1 VREKILFTGGSGLLA
16 LNCALYLRN
25 DFEVYLGLHNR
36 VINLQDVYTCKLNL
50 ENEQELEKDL
60 IRINPHILI
69 NAAGMTNVEECESK
83 PYDADKINAI
93 VPGILARLSKKLN
106 IYFVHISTDHLFDGT
121 RSFQTE
127 EDIICPL
134 NVYGK
139 SKARGE
145 QEVLKNNN
153 KALIIR
159 TNFFGWGTNY
169 RQSFSDFIIYSLRQN
184 KKIILFDDVYYTPIL
199 IETLAKTIMEFT
211 KSKISGII
219 NVVSNER
226 IVKYEFGILLAKVFD
241 LDSSYITR
249 GSIINNK
256 KLVNRPKDMSLLN
269 QKSISL
275 LKIPFPTLKEQ
286 MFLLKMQEKKGIA
299 FDLSTL

>member
-1 VREKILFTGGSGLLA
+1 MRKRILFTGGSGLLA
-16 LNCALYLRN
+16 LNWAKYLRK

-50 ENEQELEKDL
+50 ENDLELEKEL
-60 IRINPHILI
+60 IRIKPEILI
-69 NAAGMTNVEECESK
+69 NTAGMTNVEDCEDN
-83 PYDADKINAI
+83 PEEAEKINGI
-93 VPGILARLSKKLN
+93 IPGIIAKLSKKLN
-106 IYFVHISTDHLFDGT
+106 IYFIHISTDHLFDGT

-127 EDIICPL
+127 EDIVCPL
-134 NVYGK
+134 NEYGNA
-139 SKARGE
+139 KAKGE

-169 RQSFSDFIIYSLRQN
+169 RQSFSDYIIYSLRQN

-211 KSKISGII
+211 KSEINGII

-226 IVKYEFGILLAKVFD
+226 IIKYEFGILLAKVFD
-241 LDSSYITR
+241 LDSSYIIR
-249 GSIINNK
+249 GSILNNK

-269 QKSISL
+269 QKSINL
-275 LKIPFPTLKEQ
+275 LKIPFPTLEEQ
-286 MFLLKMQEKKGIA
+286 MFLLKIQEKKGIA